1 MDTKKLILEA
11 LRKKPKRVYEYG
23 CVMVYLNLD
32 ENDWN
37 KIQDMIDE
45 DDLYLGDKES
55 GTDGGFGREL
65 DPHVTI
71 LFGIHDDV
79 PDEDVELR
87 IKEIKKPEVELQ
99 KVSTFENELFDVLKF
114 DVKSKDLHEYNKKF
128 KELPHTTSYPNY
140 HPHATICYLK
150 KGMGEKYKKKLSEID
165 AIVVTPDKIVYS
177 KPNGKKKNYKIDV
190 KD

>member
-1 MDTKKLILEA
+1 MI
-11 LRKKPKRVYEYG
+11 G
-23 CVMVYLNLD
+23 LD
-32 ENDWN
+32 LDGNEWN
-37 KIQDMIDE
+37 NIQDMIDE
-45 DDLYLGDKES
+45 EDLYLGDKES

-71 LFGIHDDV
+71 LFGVHHDV
-79 PDEDVELR
+79 PDEDVESR
-87 IKEIKKPEVELQ
+87 IEQIKKPEVELQ
-99 KVSTFENELFDVLKF
+99 KVSTFENELFDVLNF

-177 KPNGKKKNYKIDV
+177 KPNGKKKKYKINV